1 MATRSKA
8 GSKPSALCEELIEAL
23 LDPRLVEALGKALA
37 PAITKSVDDAVAP
50 LVKQIE
56 GLSATVKEL
65 KAENVRLAKRCE
77 TAENAYERL
86 DKIAADHCR
95 RLEDIEA
102 YSRSDNLIIRGLPE
116 RTASERAT
124 DAPPLDGSAPTLR
137 ESHESVEAN
146 VLHFFNATLGVSVLP
161 QDISVTH
168 RLKPSAK
175 DKVRPVIVKFV
186 NRKARNNVYQSQN
199 GAQGDRELNL
209 YRRTSNEGH
218 LRSVLRSTE
227 ASERRQNIWSLDPE
241 WSGLRAVLTR
251 QNCPC
256 YSRAFRQ
263 GPGTEALDNDFIIAV
278 LTGNDSY
285 IVFCLAVPIFFS
297 VMHPW
302 ALGTRQVF
310 SYGIING

>member
-1 MATRSKA
+1 MHRLRKGNRRS
-8 GSKPSALCEELIEAL
+8 S
-23 LDPRLVEALGKALA
+23 PRWQCAHSPREPRIG
-37 PAITKSVDDAVAP
+37 
-50 LVKQIE
+50 
-56 GLSATVKEL
+56 
-65 KAENVRLAKRCE
+65 
-77 TAENAYERL
+77 
-86 DKIAADHCR
+86 
-95 RLEDIEA
+95 
-102 YSRSDNLIIRGLPE
+102 RGQ
-116 RTASERAT
+116 RAT
-124 DAPPLDGSAPTLR
+124 FLQRHTGSQRPTPRYLRDASTQAER
-137 ESHESVEAN
+137 EGQGASSYREVCQPQG
-146 VLHFFNATLGVSVLP
+146 TQQRLP
-161 QDISVTH
+161 
-168 RLKPSAK
+168 
-175 DKVRPVIVKFV
+175 
-186 NRKARNNVYQSQN
+186 SQN

-227 ASERRQNIWSLDPE
+227 ASERWQNIWSLDPE

-285 IVFCLAVPIFFS
+285 IVFCLAVLIFFS